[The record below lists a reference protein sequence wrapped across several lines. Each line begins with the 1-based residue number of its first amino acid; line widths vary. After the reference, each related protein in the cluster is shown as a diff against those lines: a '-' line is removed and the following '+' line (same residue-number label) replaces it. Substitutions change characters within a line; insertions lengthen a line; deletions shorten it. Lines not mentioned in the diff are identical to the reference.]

1 MFPKIDPKKMQAMMR
16 QMGISEQE
24 IDASR
29 VTIEKRNG
37 SRIILDNPSVTK
49 VVMQGQDTF
58 QITGDYSEEAAEEG
72 INPEDIQTVMEKTG
86 CTEEEAKEALEKN
99 NGNLADAIME
109 LSE

>member
-1 MFPKIDPKKMQAMMR
+1 MFPKINPKKMQEMMR

-58 QITGDYSEEAAEEG
+58 QITGDYSEENPEDG

-86 CTEEEAKEALEKN
+86 CTEEEAKESLEKN
-99 NGNLADAIME
+99 SGNLADAIME
-109 LSE
+109 LSG